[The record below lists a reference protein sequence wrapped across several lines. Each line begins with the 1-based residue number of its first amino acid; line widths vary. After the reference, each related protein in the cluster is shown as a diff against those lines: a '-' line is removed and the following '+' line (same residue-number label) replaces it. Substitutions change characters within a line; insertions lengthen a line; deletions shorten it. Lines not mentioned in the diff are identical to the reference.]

1 MTISGKAKLAGVIG
15 WPVGH
20 SLSPRLH
27 GYWLERYG
35 IDGAYVPLAVKPGD
49 VESALCALPRLGF
62 KGVNV
67 TLPHKEA
74 AAKAVDR
81 MDQVAK
87 RIGAVNTIVV
97 DASGRLSGSNTDG
110 FGFLENLKSTAP
122 NWKPGRA
129 PTVLLGA
136 GGAARA
142 IAAALLDAGV
152 KELRLIGRTRAR
164 AEALIRDIDGAISTV
179 PWKDRARA
187 LDGGGLLVNATALG
201 MQGNA
206 PLDIDLDALP
216 KSAVVYDIV
225 YTPLNTPLLKA
236 ARRRGNK
243 TVDGIG
249 MLLHQARPGFRL
261 WFGVDPKVTP
271 ALRRFVLA
279 GLKK

>member
-1 MTISGKAKLAGVIG
+1 MAISGKAKLAGVIG

-35 IDGAYVPLAVKPGD
+35 IDGAYVPLAVKPGE
-49 VESALCALPRLGF
+49 VESALRALPRLGF
-62 KGVNV
+62 NGVNV

-110 FGFLENLKSTAP
+110 FGFLENLKSAAP

-164 AEALIRDIDGAISTV
+164 AEALIRDIDGAISMV

-216 KSAVVYDIV
+216 KSAVV
-225 YTPLNTPLLKA
+225 
-236 ARRRGNK
+236 
-243 TVDGIG
+243 
-249 MLLHQARPGFRL
+249 
-261 WFGVDPKVTP
+261 
-271 ALRRFVLA
+271 
-279 GLKK
+279 

>member
-1 MTISGKAKLAGVIG
+1 MAISGKAKLAGVIG

-49 VESALCALPRLGF
+49 VESALRALPRLGF

-74 AAKAVDR
+74 AANAADR

-110 FGFLENLKSTAP
+110 FGFLENLKSAAP

-164 AEALIRDIDGAISTV
+164 AEALIRDIDGAISMV

-187 LDGGGLLVNATALG
+187 LAGGGLLVNATALG

-216 KSAVVYDIV
+216 KSALVYDIV